1 MTLEESQE
9 VIPLLEDMIGHIE
22 EQQALMS
29 ELYQELEERDEQLLA
44 LQEQN
49 QQWQELAAEKLNDE
63 NHLLKAQNERLLKL
77 NAD

>member
-22 EQQALMS
+22 EQQALMA
-29 ELYQELEERDEQLLA
+29 ELYQELEERDEQLLM

-49 QQWQELAAEKLNDE
+49 QQWLELAEKLNEE
-63 NHLLKAQNERLLKL
+63 NRSLKAQNERLLKL

>member
-22 EQQALMS
+22 EQQSLMA
-29 ELYQELEERDEQLLA
+29 ELYQVLEERDEQLLA

-49 QQWQELAAEKLNDE
+49 QQWQKLAKKLNDE
-63 NHLLKAQNERLLKL
+63 NHSLKAQNERLLKL

>member
-9 VIPLLEDMIGHIE
+9 VIPLLEVMIGHIE
-22 EQQALMS
+22 EQQALMT

-49 QQWQELAAEKLNDE
+49 QQWQELAEKLNDE
-63 NHLLKAQNERLLKL
+63 NRSLKAQNERLLKL

>member
-9 VIPLLEDMIGHIE
+9 VIPLLEVMIGHIE
-22 EQQALMS
+22 EQQLLMA

-49 QQWQELAAEKLNDE
+49 QQWQELAEKLNDE
-63 NHLLKAQNERLLKL
+63 NHSLKAQNERLLKL

>member
-22 EQQALMS
+22 EQQSLMA
-29 ELYQELEERDEQLLA
+29 ELYQELEERDEQLLV

-49 QQWQELAAEKLNDE
+49 QQWQDWAEKLNDE
-63 NHLLKAQNERLLKL
+63 NHSLKAQNERLLKL

>member
-9 VIPLLEDMIGHIE
+9 VIPLLEDMIGRIE
-22 EQQALMS
+22 EQQTLMA
-29 ELYQELEERDEQLLA
+29 ELYQELEERDQQLLV

-49 QQWQELAAEKLNDE
+49 QQWQDLAEKLNDE
-63 NHLLKAQNERLLKL
+63 NHSLQVQNEQWLKL

>member
-22 EQQALMS
+22 EQQAVMT
-29 ELYQELEERDEQLLA
+29 ELYQELEEGDKQVLM

-49 QQWQELAAEKLNDE
+49 RQWKELAEKLNDE
-63 NHLLKAQNERLLKL
+63 NRSLQVQNEQLLKL

>member
-9 VIPLLEDMIGHIE
+9 VIPLLEVMIGHIE

-29 ELYQELEERDEQLLA
+29 ELYQELEERNEQLLA

-49 QQWQELAAEKLNDE
+49 QQWQELAEKLNDE

>member
-9 VIPLLEDMIGHIE
+9 VITLLEDMIGHIE

-29 ELYQELEERDEQLLA
+29 ELYQELEKRDKQLLM

-49 QQWQELAAEKLNDE
+49 QQWQALAEKLNDE
-63 NHLLKAQNERLLKL
+63 NRSLQVQNEQLLKL